1 MLAGMSTGTIG
12 TDTIGTGILLHGGN
26 DRGAMRVGASVVR
39 KAGPWT
45 PAVHALLRHL
55 ERKRF
60 PGAPR
65 ALGLDGD
72 GYETLT
78 FLEGETLGS
87 ALARPGWIRADE
99 ALCQVAR
106 WLRDY
111 HLAVRD
117 FVPPA
122 DSRWRC
128 GGDWSPGM
136 IIGHND
142 ASPYNAAWDEGR
154 LSGFFDWDFAGPA
167 TRVSD
172 LAWTA
177 MCWVPM
183 IARHVAAAEGYT
195 DFAGRP
201 RRLRLFLRE
210 YGYRG
215 DPAVIVGEVRTRML
229 DRAES
234 IRLRAAAGEDLF
246 VRLAAGGV
254 AGDMELAARELD
266 DF

>member
-1 MLAGMSTGTIG
+1 MSNGV
-12 TDTIGTGILLHGGN
+12 GILLDGGN
-26 DRGAMRVGASVVR
+26 DRGAMRVGTAVVR
-39 KAGPWT
+39 RPGPWT

-65 ALGLDGD
+65 VLGFDGE
-72 GYETLT
+72 GREQLT
-78 FLEGETLGS
+78 FLDGETMGS
-87 ALARPGWIRADE
+87 RQVWPEWTRTDDILR
-99 ALCQVAR
+99 QVAW

-117 FVPPA
+117 FVPPGDA
-122 DSRWRC
+122 FWRC
-128 GGDWSPGM
+128 GDQWSPGL

-154 LSGFFDWDFAGPA
+154 LTGFFDWDFAGPA
-167 TRVSD
+167 TVFSD

-183 IARHVAAAEGYT
+183 HARHVAAGEGFD

-215 DPAVIVGEVRTRML
+215 RPEAIVQEVRARML
-229 DRAES
+229 ARAEI
-234 IRLRAAAGEDLF
+234 IRQRAATGEDLF
-246 VRLAAGGV
+246 VRLLDCGV
-254 AGDMELAARELD
+254 AGDMALAARELE
-266 DF
+266 DFF